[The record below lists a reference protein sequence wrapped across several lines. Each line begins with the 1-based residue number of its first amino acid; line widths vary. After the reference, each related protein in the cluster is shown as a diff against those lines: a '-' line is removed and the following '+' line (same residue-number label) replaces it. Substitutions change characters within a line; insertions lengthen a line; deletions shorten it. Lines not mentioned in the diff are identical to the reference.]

1 MSDEHESHGH
11 SVAAWVCV
19 TLLIIGFALGSLAVA
34 LLNVPLAI
42 GGVIVCIIGLVDD
55 APRKHGTRIGGLPV
69 LGPTADLPHL
79 VRAIGPRQ

>member
-34 LLNVPLAI
+34 LLNVPSPSVGSSSASSAWWPARCSRRWLHGLA
-42 GGVIVCIIGLVDD
+42 GQQGAG
-55 APRKHGTRIGGLPV
+55 H
-69 LGPTADLPHL
+69 
-79 VRAIGPRQ
+79 

>member
-34 LLNVPLAI
+34 LLNVPLA
-42 GGVIVCIIGLVDD
+42 GQKGAG
-55 APRKHGTRIGGLPV
+55 H
-69 LGPTADLPHL
+69 
-79 VRAIGPRQ
+79 

>member
-1 MSDEHESHGH
+1 MSHEHESHGH

-42 GGVIVCIIGLVDD
+42 GGVIVCIIGLV
-55 APRKHGTRIGGLPV
+55 AGKVLAARGYGLA
-69 LGPTADLPHL
+69 GQQGAGH
-79 VRAIGPRQ
+79 